1 MKRYEPFAKRL
12 RVLDWTEP
20 TPGLPLITALRDKP
34 ASIFDAVEKAIAAL
48 EDEDRSLL
56 SVKGI
61 EMIAKEDYLAI
72 PNPP

>member
-1 MKRYEPFAKRL
+1 MWGQ
-12 RVLDWTEP
+12 VNWTEP
-20 TPGLPLITALRDKP
+20 TPGLPLITALQDKS
-34 ASIFDAVEKAIAAL
+34 AAIFDAVEQAIASL

-61 EMIAKEDYLAI
+61 AMIAKENYLAI